1 MLTAR
6 AVAVYVD
13 ACESSEW
20 QCKSDIRQD
29 LYMRSLNFC
38 LLTGN
43 SRNITGIWVLLRNL
57 IGVCVL
63 GLQVV
68 LKKRQKES
76 ILLHFDCISRY

>member
-1 MLTAR
+1 MLSAR
-6 AVAVYVD
+6 AVAMHVD

-20 QCKSDIRQD
+20 QCKVILDRD
-29 LYMRSLNFC
+29 LYMIMRSLNFC

-43 SRNITGIWVLLRNL
+43 SRNITGILGFVL
-57 IGVCVL
+57 IGICVL
-63 GLQVV
+63 GFQVV